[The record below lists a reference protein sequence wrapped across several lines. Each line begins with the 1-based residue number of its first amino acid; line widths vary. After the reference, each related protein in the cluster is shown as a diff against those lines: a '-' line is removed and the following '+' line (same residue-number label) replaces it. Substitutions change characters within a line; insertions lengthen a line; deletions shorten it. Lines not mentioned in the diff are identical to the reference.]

1 MKWGGEKEWQ
11 GKTEEL
17 GPTPAPTLAPT
28 PAPTPAPMPFSEE
41 GRALRKAKGKGD
53 QEKGRGYQEQE
64 KGKGNQGKGKG
75 WPPTDDGWCACPN
88 RDLHHR
94 ALFPGRWRP
103 GWCHLYG
110 RPWPSVEFVE
120 PKFDVTLTAPLDS
133 SVLAVT
139 AWCV

>member
-1 MKWGGEKEWQ
+1 MCI
-11 GKTEEL
+11 
-17 GPTPAPTLAPT
+17 
-28 PAPTPAPMPFSEE
+28 
-41 GRALRKAKGKGD
+41 RDR
-53 QEKGRGYQEQE
+53 EKGWGYQEQE
-64 KGKGNQGKGKG
+64 KGMGNQGKGKG

-103 GWCHLYG
+103 GWCHLCG
-110 RPWPSVEFVE
+110 RPWLPAPVLKLPKMRLTEAVEFVE

-139 AWCV
+139 AWCVLPVFVSFSEGE